1 MVNLQ
6 IKSWKSLTS
15 FEFFEYLHLRVRLTA
30 LKCAGETESVTSQ
43 PWLHTLMQPRLSA
56 NQSVRTILVIL

>member
-1 MVNLQ
+1 M
-6 IKSWKSLTS
+6 
-15 FEFFEYLHLRVRLTA
+15 A

-43 PWLHTLMQPRLSA
+43 PRLHTLMQARLKA